1 MRSTP
6 QRNMNGGQR
15 SGRSTNSSTNGDM
28 DFSLS
33 INQDA
38 LPVTSVAVPIST
50 GAQLLINACG
60 RTVAL
65 EMQCARTILDLQSA
79 LQTKLQMEAQ
89 TFHFFDVHGATLAT
103 DAQVHDAITQGATP
117 LCATLTD
124 ASIHFIENRREEL
137 AQMQWK
143 LVRDQMT
150 AATGKIAAIARQV
163 NGTQTQLEA
172 HKNECDSLIDRVHK
186 EVLRAVESERDV
198 AQCENRQVAERVS
211 AVAQLVSTER
221 QKRDVALQ
229 GIEKQLSA
237 LRDMVENERCTR
249 RQDLTMH
256 MSIVTDTK
264 AQLEGEKAARE
275 ALEDKHAF
283 DVHTIIEKA
292 EATQRHITDMLQDQH
307 LQAANTIDGMNSQF
321 QGHIRNFTRMQG
333 DLDTQS
339 QEMRVR
345 FVQMEERC
353 AALENRIADVSSR
366 QTAGLDRLVER
377 HERVAQ
383 QLETIK
389 LEERQNQSQVQAA
402 LNQMKDL
409 ENYVVETEGTT
420 RELVQKEREGRDD
433 QLRRIQLG
441 MHSQQQ
447 RQLSELEE
455 KIADRFERESCE
467 RERNVQQ
474 IFEEVGKGSP
484 NKAFTPARGISM
496 PARPDARSAERAEV
510 FTTSNLEASVASSGP
525 LSPPA
530 TLSAVAVAPNG
541 PTALALTQQV
551 TRSSLGA
558 LQMQMQPAART
569 SLSPVPM
576 APRSATQTSLSP
588 SPAGS
593 RVMVRP
599 PDGNQLLATTSSN
612 GSSRG
617 ASVNMQAPGAPRMVS
632 PPPSRGASINLQAA
646 DKPFMGQAIQ
656 ARISPSP
663 TPLRQSTPGTR

>member
-1 MRSTP
+1 MFHERRSSDIMRSTP

-150 AATGKIAAIARQV
+150 VVNGKMSALARQG
-163 NGTQTQLEA
+163 NDTKGQLEQFRQETT
-172 HKNECDSLIDRVHK
+172 NLIERGQK
-186 EVLRAVESERDV
+186 ETLWSIETV
-198 AQCENRQVAERVS
+198 QK
-211 AVAQLVSTER
+211 QLDNLSDTLETER
-221 QKRDVALQ
+221 GA
-229 GIEKQLSA
+229 
-237 LRDMVENERCTR
+237 R
-249 RQDLTMH
+249 RQDLAMH
-256 MSIVTDTK
+256 MSIIQDLRGKLDAERVAREELKDQH
-264 AQLEGEKAARE
+264 AFEIRSLVEKADAFQ
-275 ALEDKHAF
+275 KH
-283 DVHTIIEKA
+283 V
-292 EATQRHITDMLQDQH
+292 TDMLRDQH
-307 LQAANTIDGMNSQF
+307 MGVAKTVDGLHKQF
-321 QGHIRNFTRMQG
+321 QGNVRLLNQLRADVDQ
-333 DLDTQS
+333 TQ
-339 QEMRVR
+339 QETKTH
-345 FVQMEERC
+345 FVEIEEGC
-353 AALENRIADVSSR
+353 SGLETRIADMSKKQSATTERFAER
-366 QTAGLDRLVER
+366 QERIAQLVQTLQNDGKQCQDQVLVAHHRVADLEARLVEM
-377 HERVAQ
+377 EA
-383 QLETIK
+383 
-389 LEERQNQSQVQAA
+389 
-402 LNQMKDL
+402 M
-409 ENYVVETEGTT
+409 T
-420 RELVQKEREGRDD
+420 RELVVQEREGRDD
-433 QLRRIQLG
+433 QMRRTQRVL
-441 MHSQQQ
+441 HCEQK

-496 PARPDARSAERAEV
+496 PARPDAGSAERVEV
-510 FTTSNLEASVASSGP
+510 FTTSNLEASVASSTPGR